1 MCLSSVTHPKRFRP
15 LNPNLNCLLPIAM
28 FLTLSNDSCRSMSIT
43 CLSSTSLQGPGN
55 VANSNIREKGSKII
69 VTPPATVLFS
79 QKSSPFLLVYGPGVI
94 GQEILKKMKKLG
106 KSIDLKVID
115 GEFLGV
121 MTEKEIEFAVR
132 NVKTIIIAA
141 DSKKV
146 VTKGGWFGS
155 KEKENTIS
163 TETAANNDDIIEKID
178 VSNSQWDQL
187 LNEKSL
193 KKLLNATMKESNK
206 NGNVN
211 IKVVALCKATKQSKG
226 IASFLGGE
234 NTELDSEVILQCKSR
249 GLGYAVVKVGSLI
262 DDMSPCPPLRERSP
276 KGPKYSKEEEEI
288 TQTAYT
294 SPVLFTSSRV
304 EESEVTR
311 LSLAVEAVLRSAAH
325 PVMNST
331 IAVITSSTSPTLPTD
346 AQVLCCL
353 NSSHPI

>member
-1 MCLSSVTHPKRFRP
+1 
-15 LNPNLNCLLPIAM
+15 
-28 FLTLSNDSCRSMSIT
+28 
-43 CLSSTSLQGPGN
+43 
-55 VANSNIREKGSKII
+55 
-69 VTPPATVLFS
+69 
-79 QKSSPFLLVYGPGVI
+79 
-94 GQEILKKMKKLG
+94 MKKLG

-141 DSKKV
+141 DSKKIV
-146 VTKGGWFGS
+146 AKGGWFGS
-155 KEKENTIS
+155 KEKESTIKSPSENSDVAENT
-163 TETAANNDDIIEKID
+163 DLIEKID

-211 IKVVALCKATKQSKG
+211 IKVVALCKATKQPKG
-226 IASFLGGE
+226 IASILGGE

-262 DDMSPCPPLRERSP
+262 DDISPCPPLRERTP

-288 TQTAYT
+288 TQSVYS

-311 LSLAVEAVLRSAAH
+311 LSQAVEAVLRSAAH

-331 IAVITSSTSPTLPTD
+331 IAVITSSTSVTLPTD
-346 AQVLCCL
+346 AQVPNYS
-353 NSSHPI
+353 NS

>member
-1 MCLSSVTHPKRFRP
+1 MR
-15 LNPNLNCLLPIAM
+15 
-28 FLTLSNDSCRSMSIT
+28 
-43 CLSSTSLQGPGN
+43 LQGTRN
-55 VANSNIREKGSKII
+55 VANNNVKEKGKIY
-69 VTPPATVLFS
+69 VAPPATVLFS
-79 QKSSPFLLVYGPGVI
+79 QKSSPFLLVYGPGVV
-94 GQEILKKMKKLG
+94 GQEVLKKMKKLG
-106 KSIDLKVID
+106 KSIDLKIID

-146 VTKGGWFGS
+146 AAKGGWFGS
-155 KEKENTIS
+155 KEKENTIIPTPGNS
-163 TETAANNDDIIEKID
+163 DPSDVIEKID

-234 NTELDSEVILQCKSR
+234 NTELDSEIILQCKSR
-249 GLGYAVVKVGSLI
+249 GLGYAVIKVGSLI
-262 DDMSPCPPLRERSP
+262 DDVSPCPPLRERFP
-276 KGPKYSKEEEEI
+276 KGPKYSREEEEI
-288 TQTAYT
+288 TQAVYS
-294 SPVLFTSSRV
+294 SPVLFTASRV

-331 IAVITSSTSPTLPTD
+331 ISVITSSTSSALPTD
-346 AQVLCCL
+346 AQVRTSSSPL
-353 NSSHPI
+353 NPTTSPLLHSPLNFT

>member
-1 MCLSSVTHPKRFRP
+1 ML
-15 LNPNLNCLLPIAM
+15 
-28 FLTLSNDSCRSMSIT
+28 
-43 CLSSTSLQGPGN
+43 LQGTRN
-55 VANSNIREKGSKII
+55 VANNNVKEKGKIY
-69 VTPPATVLFS
+69 VAPPATVLFS
-79 QKSSPFLLVYGPGVI
+79 QKSSPFLLVYGPGVV
-94 GQEILKKMKKLG
+94 GQEVLKKMKKLG
-106 KSIDLKVID
+106 KSIDLKIID

-146 VTKGGWFGS
+146 VAKGGWFGS
-155 KEKENTIS
+155 KEKENTIIPTPGNS
-163 TETAANNDDIIEKID
+163 DPSNNSDVVEKID

-193 KKLLNATMKESNK
+193 KKLFNATMKESNK

-234 NTELDSEVILQCKSR
+234 NTELDSEIILQCKSR
-249 GLGYAVVKVGSLI
+249 GLGYAVIKVGSLI
-262 DDMSPCPPLRERSP
+262 DDVSPCPPLRERSP
-276 KGPKYSKEEEEI
+276 EGPKYSKEEEEI
-288 TQTAYT
+288 TQAVYS

-304 EESEVTR
+304 EESEATR

-331 IAVITSSTSPTLPTD
+331 ISVITSSTSPALPTD
-346 AQVLCCL
+346 AQVRT
-353 NSSHPI
+353 SSLPLHPITSPLPPSPLRYT

>member
-1 MCLSSVTHPKRFRP
+1 
-15 LNPNLNCLLPIAM
+15 M
-28 FLTLSNDSCRSMSIT
+28 F
-43 CLSSTSLQGPGN
+43 QGPRN
-55 VANSNIREKGSKII
+55 VANNNIRGKGSKIN

-106 KSIDLKVID
+106 KSIDLKLID

-141 DSKKV
+141 DSKKLAS
-146 VTKGGWFGS
+146 KGGWFGS
-155 KEKENTIS
+155 KENTIKPS
-163 TETAANNDDIIEKID
+163 TENSDPTSSGDILEKID

-262 DDMSPCPPLRERSP
+262 DDISPCPPLRERSP

-288 TQTAYT
+288 TQMGYS

-331 IAVITSSTSPTLPTD
+331 ISVITSSTSPALPTD
-346 AQVLCCL
+346 AQVPHHSTLHGH
-353 NSSHPI
+353 NSSIKISAQLQKI

>member
-1 MCLSSVTHPKRFRP
+1 MR
-15 LNPNLNCLLPIAM
+15 
-28 FLTLSNDSCRSMSIT
+28 
-43 CLSSTSLQGPGN
+43 LQGTRN
-55 VANSNIREKGSKII
+55 VANNNVKEKGKIY
-69 VTPPATVLFS
+69 VAPPATVLFS
-79 QKSSPFLLVYGPGVI
+79 QKSSPYLLVYGPGVV
-94 GQEILKKMKKLG
+94 GQEVLKKMKKLG
-106 KSIDLKVID
+106 KSIDLKIID

-146 VTKGGWFGS
+146 VAKGGWFGS
-155 KEKENTIS
+155 KEKENTIIPTPGNS
-163 TETAANNDDIIEKID
+163 DPSDVIEKID

-234 NTELDSEVILQCKSR
+234 NTELDSEIILQCKSR
-249 GLGYAVVKVGSLI
+249 GLGYAVIKVGSLI
-262 DDMSPCPPLRERSP
+262 DDISPCPPLRERSP

-288 TQTAYT
+288 TQAVYS
-294 SPVLFTSSRV
+294 SPVLFTASRV

-331 IAVITSSTSPTLPTD
+331 ISVITSSTSPALPTD
-346 AQVLCCL
+346 AQVRT
-353 NSSHPI
+353 SSLPLHPIIYTLHSPLHCTNQISS